1 MLHLSIFPWVRPST
15 HPKNNFIEFPLI
27 AILLCIHL
35 NWNSA
40 SCLLS
45 QFKFKNWITISYNLC
60 RKENVHLLTKSVCL
74 TFFCGTQNNIFWKSM
89 WSNQHWN
96 TMDFTLIKHW
106 AIFQNTSFVYLFVP
120 CKYLCWCFRGPELKM
135 AFKNTKTQSYK
146 QNVRTASKW
155 FGKQAQETR
164 RDLAHW
170 QILQQAEVTLAM

>member
-1 MLHLSIFPWVRPST
+1 MVSFELVQELQHSVLINVISIYLPVRPST

-45 QFKFKNWITISYNLC
+45 QFKFKNWISISYNLC
-60 RKENVHLLTKSVCL
+60 RKENLHLLTKSVCL

-96 TMDFTLIKHW
+96 TMDFTLNKTMSHFSKYIFCVSICALQVSLLVFSGSRAEDGFQKH
-106 AIFQNTSFVYLFVP
+106 
-120 CKYLCWCFRGPELKM
+120 
-135 AFKNTKTQSYK
+135 
-146 QNVRTASKW
+146 
-155 FGKQAQETR
+155 
-164 RDLAHW
+164 
-170 QILQQAEVTLAM
+170 